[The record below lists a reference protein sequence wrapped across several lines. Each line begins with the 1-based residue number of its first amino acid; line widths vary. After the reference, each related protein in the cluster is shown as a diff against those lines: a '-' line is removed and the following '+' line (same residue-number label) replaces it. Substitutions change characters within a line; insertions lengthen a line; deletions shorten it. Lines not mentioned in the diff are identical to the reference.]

1 MDIWAE
7 LKNELRQQP
16 SPVSLWWRDDDAIAD
31 SPALQQLL
39 SLAEQHSVAV
49 HLAVIPQRLETSL
62 DCIGQPQYQPI
73 CYVMQHGISHQSH
86 ALEGQR
92 KVELGGGRPVTDIIS
107 DLREGRQILAQHF
120 GDQYV
125 DILVPPWNRLSDEV
139 QEQLPGIGYSRLSV
153 LGPRPEPE
161 SGELP
166 QLNVHLDIIDWKAR
180 QFAGDETILRRL
192 LSLLQLRRMGQ
203 LDEAEPLGLMTHHL
217 DHDAPCWDFIDRFL
231 AFSHAQPNIQW
242 LAGQPLT
249 KY

>member
-7 LKNELRQQP
+7 LQHELQQQP
-16 SPVSLWWRDDDAIAD
+16 SPVKLWWRDDDAVED
-31 SPALQQLL
+31 SAPLQQLL
-39 SLAEQHSVAV
+39 SLTRQHQVAV
-49 HLAVIPQRLETSL
+49 HLAVIPQCLQPSL
-62 DCIGQPQYQPI
+62 DCIQQPEYRSL
-73 CYVMQHGISHQSH
+73 CFVMQHGIRHQSH

-92 KVELGGGRPVTDIIS
+92 KVELGGGRAINDIIN
-107 DLREGRQILAQHF
+107 DLAEGRHLLAQHF
-120 GDQYV
+120 SDQYV

-139 QEQLPGIGYSRLSV
+139 QLQLPAIGYTRLSV

-161 SGELP
+161 TGAIP

-180 QFAGDETILRRL
+180 HFAGDEVILRRL

-217 DHDAPCWDFIDRFL
+217 DHDDQCWDFIDRFL
-231 AFSHAQPNIQW
+231 AFCSTRNTVQW